1 MVGVAESDIHIIFA
15 GYAILPYNC
24 KLVTTCTCLY
34 TGGSRHPHEQ
44 HFLKKEVPS
53 ILVVKLQQ
61 RAVHCTRRK
70 ASSSS
75 SSVLAS
81 SGNRVSCNLKISKI
95 W

>member
-15 GYAILPYNC
+15 GYAILPYSC

-61 RAVHCTRRK
+61 RAVHCTRRGI
-70 ASSSS
+70 
-75 SSVLAS
+75 VVIL
-81 SGNRVSCNLKISKI
+81 SCARKFWGQGFLQSKNK
-95 W
+95 